1 MIWTIL
7 DYYRKLTDAHTLP
20 PIKKKDQVLKKQTKT
35 GPYLRGITDQNRTN
49 LISIPDFMR
58 LIPDQYQ
65 TRPL

>member
-7 DYYRKLTDAHTLP
+7 DYYRELTDAHTVP
-20 PIKKKDQVLKKQTKT
+20 PIKKPDQVLKKQTKN

-49 LISIPDFMR
+49 LILLPDFIR
-58 LIPDQYQ
+58 SILHQYQ

>member
-35 GPYLRGITDQNRTN
+35 GPYLRGITDQNRNN